1 MSPSRAAQLN
11 HRTGVRAVRA
21 TVAAGGLLAMVGSAS
36 SIASGGAGSWW
47 SGYSPFMALLSA
59 SFAVLAW
66 LVVSGQPRNAVTWV
80 MAGSAFFGGL
90 TLAGW
95 AGAAVIGGEPSMV
108 LGRTPVIPAD
118 LPTSAAWILV
128 FTGPA
133 PIVAIY
139 GWLTF
144 GLLLFPDGRLP
155 SRRWRPVAALAG
167 VSLAAASLGSAWSY
181 RPSSALRA
189 ESGAHLDAAL
199 VVVTVAAITS
209 LAALIGRF
217 RRSSGAVREQFTWI
231 VWGTSIFVLV
241 IIAASIL
248 GDTRYG
254 ELMPVLVLTAEGIL
268 LGAYGIAVGRF
279 RLFDIDLVISR
290 TVVYGTLAAVIAGA
304 YVLTVVGIAELLGS
318 GPEPNPVVAISVTA
332 AVAAA
337 AQPLRRHVQ
346 RAANRI
352 VYGKK
357 ATPYEVLSEFSRSVA
372 ATGDSVLRHVAK
384 SLVDG
389 TGADRCTA
397 WIGGGDRLVE
407 VAAWPESGYDSG
419 EAMFFPIEQDGAQL
433 GGLTMVAPAGQRLS
447 DEDRRLAGDVASG
460 LGLALQNRRLTE
472 ALRARID
479 ELRASRHRLVAVQDE
494 ARRRLERDLHDG
506 AQQQLVSLKVK
517 LGLAESI
524 AGKASGARTAELL
537 HRLHEEADAAVDLV
551 RDLARRVYPPLLEDE
566 GLRSAIV
573 AQLQRAPLPVTMQAD
588 GIGRYDRHVEA
599 TAYFCVSEALRN
611 IAEHADASRGFVRLT
626 QTDRALTFEV
636 SDNGRGFDP
645 DMTPRGGGLTDI
657 ADRVAALNGRL
668 VIESAPGQGT
678 AVRATLPG
686 GGQS

>member
-1 MSPSRAAQLN
+1 MSPSRAAQLD
-11 HRTGVRAVRA
+11 HRIAVRA
-21 TVAAGGLLAMVGSAS
+21 TVAAGGLLAVVGSAS

-47 SGYSPFMALLSA
+47 SGYSPFMALLSV

-95 AGAAVIGGEPSMV
+95 AGAAVVGGEPSMV
-108 LGRTPVIPAD
+108 FGRTPVIPAD
-118 LPTSAAWILV
+118 LPTLAAWILV

-155 SRRWRPVAALAG
+155 SRRWRPVAVAAG
-167 VSLAAASLGSAWSY
+167 VSLAAAALGSAWTY

-209 LAALIGRF
+209 LVALIGRF
-217 RRSSGAVREQFTWI
+217 RRSSGAVREQFTWV
-231 VWGTSIFVLV
+231 VWGTSIFVPV

-248 GDTRYG
+248 GDTRHG
-254 ELMPVLVLTAEGIL
+254 ELMPALVLAAEGIL
-268 LGAYGIAVGRF
+268 LGAYGTAVGRF
-279 RLFDIDLVISR
+279 RLFDLDLVISR

-304 YVLTVVGIAELLGS
+304 YVLVVVGIAELLGS

-346 RAANRI
+346 RAANRM

-372 ATGDSVLRHVAK
+372 AAGDSLRHVAK

-389 TGADRCTA
+389 TGARRCTVWVGA
-397 WIGGGDRLVE
+397 GDRLVE
-407 VAAWPESGYDSG
+407 VAAWPESGDDVGDS
-419 EAMFFPIEQDGAQL
+419 MSFPIEQDGALL
-433 GGLTMVAPAGQRLS
+433 GGLTLAAPAGQRLS

-472 ALRARID
+472 ALQARIE

-494 ARRRLERDLHDG
+494 TRRQLERDLHDG

-537 HRLHEEADAAVDLV
+537 HRLNGEADVAVDLV

-566 GLRSAIV
+566 GLPSAIA
-573 AQLQRAPLPVTMQAD
+573 AQLQLAPLPVTMQAD

-611 IAEHADASRGFVRLT
+611 VAEHAEASRGFVRLAHV
-626 QTDRALTFEV
+626 DRALTFEV

-657 ADRVAALNGRL
+657 ADRVAALGGRL
-668 VIESAPGQGT
+668 VIESAPDRGT

-686 GGQS
+686 GVRP